1 MNAWLN
7 APSANNLRKTLGIF
21 MITTKASKATPAPRR
36 PVITISLINPSILD
50 TKVQKETN
58 PLLANSLKDFLGGET
73 SSLRPIPL
81 L

>member
-1 MNAWLN
+1 
-7 APSANNLRKTLGIF
+7 

-36 PVITISLINPSILD
+36 LVITISLINPSILD